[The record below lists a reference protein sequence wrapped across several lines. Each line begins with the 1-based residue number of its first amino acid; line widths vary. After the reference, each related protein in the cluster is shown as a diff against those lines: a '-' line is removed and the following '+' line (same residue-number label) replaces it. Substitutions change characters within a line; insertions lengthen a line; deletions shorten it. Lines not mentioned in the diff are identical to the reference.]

1 MPKSIEEACCLAFG
15 LALLDKP
22 WIGRLSL
29 HRAAEV
35 ILVMVMIVVMQLAWR
50 EERVTNCYRSAMY
63 VSEKPDIQCFVLRS
77 PSLGA
82 VRRPARRGPSS
93 ASGLSPQS

>member
-1 MPKSIEEACCLAFG
+1 MPKSIEEACCLTFG

-29 HRAAEV
+29 RRAAEV

-50 EERVTNCYRSAMY
+50 EERVTAIGQRCTSAK
-63 VSEKPDIQCFVLRS
+63 SRISNALCF
-77 PSLGA
+77 
-82 VRRPARRGPSS
+82 ARR
-93 ASGLSPQS
+93 A